1 MSFNPD
7 FLKRD
12 LDRLP
17 RAHRVAFAAACCE
30 RLLPNYSAFAGEV
43 RWGKP
48 ETLRAAL
55 DAIWDVLGGGTFD
68 RGEIARHIEQCD
80 AVIPDTEKFDTSS
93 VSAALDAGNAVV
105 ETLRSLLD
113 GDSQRIVDVAS
124 FCRDTVDMYI
134 QDRDQ
139 LDYNGDPLFET
150 KISEDPLMQRELAR
164 QSATLSELSRNTVL
178 DGATLKRLRDESA
191 DGGRSNIGR
200 TAHDLRS

>member
-1 MSFNPD
+1 
-7 FLKRD
+7 
-12 LDRLP
+12 
-17 RAHRVAFAAACCE
+17 VAFAAACCE